1 MIGAPRQ
8 PTSAIQQVTMA
19 TEHAH
24 QHRQLAGDSAH
35 QPFSGEKSF
44 GRWRHLVGGL
54 AGHEACIDQEPG
66 DDGAPSTHAMVQGDS
81 TGKTSR
87 L

>member
-1 MIGAPRQ
+1 
-8 PTSAIQQVTMA
+8 MA

-24 QHRQLAGDSAH
+24 RHQQLAGDSAR

-54 AGHEACIDQEPG
+54 GGRRAREACIDQEPAG
-66 DDGAPSTHAMVQGDS
+66 DDGPTSTHAMVPRPA
-81 TGKTSR
+81 TLPGKLVAFKICNR
-87 L
+87 